1 MYSFLCTNPNSFIDT
16 KENNSLLY
24 LSTFVCFP
32 LLLSNPE
39 SNTDFDDHSSCA
51 ASRHLLHQPSM
62 IHTLL
67 PLPLATVNSSRLRI
81 LNRPFSMMTTPPT
94 SPKKMHHRRH
104 HYYHRPKTYPKM
116 EPTSDGPSSVQSSK
130 PMLPIHTTL
139 DTLDEISTPCLRDAI
154 H

>member
-104 HYYHRPKTYPKM
+104 LTIQM
-116 EPTSDGPSSVQSSK
+116 SMGPRLHSNHQQ
-130 PMLPIHTTL
+130 TL
-139 DTLDEISTPCLRDAI
+139 CLVHQHSHKQFAQGLLEL
-154 H
+154 